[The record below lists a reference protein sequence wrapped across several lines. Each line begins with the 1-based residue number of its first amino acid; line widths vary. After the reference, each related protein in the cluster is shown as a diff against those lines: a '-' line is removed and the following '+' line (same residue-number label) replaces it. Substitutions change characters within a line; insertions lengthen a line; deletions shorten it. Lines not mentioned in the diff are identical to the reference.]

1 MWISRE
7 AAFSD
12 VVLAPAGVVVG
23 AGVVGL
29 LRLVPGWPD
38 GLVGTIVT
46 VVLAIVVMIGWPTW
60 LARQRGETSA
70 TPAPLDAGDVGRSA
84 LLGLPIVAAGILS
97 SLAAGLPLDRAAFG
111 RLAVIP
117 VSPEG
122 IAQMTLLVVAALGSF
137 LLVVLVARR
146 AAHAFRSPDMSV
158 TAGLRTYGMGFAAAA
173 AVLQLLFSLAYDQPF
188 SRGLAVGVALAV
200 TVLLADRLVP
210 PGLAATRAAILTPAI
225 VAAAL
230 WIVQGG
236 FLLGG
241 PLLPRLAGAATAGTL
256 ALCMGAA
263 VQAGRTWATA
273 LVPLAATIWLQTII
287 PVFG

>member
-12 VVLAPAGVVVG
+12 VVLAPAGLVLG
-23 AGVVGL
+23 SGVVGL

-38 GLVGTIVT
+38 GLVGAIIT

-60 LARQRGETSA
+60 LARQRGESSA
-70 TPAPLDAGDVGRSA
+70 TPAPLDMADVGRSVV
-84 LLGLPIVAAGILS
+84 LGLPILVAGVLVA
-97 SLAAGLPLDRAAFG
+97 LAAGLPLDRAAFG
-111 RLAVIP
+111 RLALVP

-122 IAQMTLLVVAALGSF
+122 LAQMTLLVVAALGSF

-158 TAGLRTYGMGFAAAA
+158 TAGLRTYGMGAAAVA
-173 AVLQLLFSLAYDQPF
+173 TVLQLLFSIAYDQPI
-188 SRGLAVGVALAV
+188 SRAPVVGLALAA
-200 TVLLADRLVP
+200 TVLLADRGIP
-210 PGLAATRAAILTPAI
+210 TGLTTTRAAILTPGI
-225 VAAAL
+225 MAAAL

-241 PLLPRLAGAATAGTL
+241 PLLPRLAGAATAMTL
-256 ALCMGAA
+256 ALCMGVL
-263 VQAGRTWATA
+263 VQAGRTWSTA
-273 LVPLAATIWLQTII
+273 LLPLAATIWLQAII